1 MTSASEIRNT
11 AVVLAAGRGSRMKT
25 GTPKQYLE
33 IAGKPLYKYCL
44 DTFEKSALITDIVL
58 VVPEEDVARFREE
71 LRIEFDESIEDMPDA
86 SNSAA
91 EIEEGLCA
99 AGIGAGLTSK
109 IRSVVPGERERYNSV
124 NNALQ
129 AIEWPCDYVFIHD
142 GARPFIDEDSIRR
155 LDEAVKEC
163 GACVAGMPSK
173 DTVKITDENGIVAQT
188 PDRSHVWIIQTPQV
202 FERKL
207 ITDAYAAVTEH
218 AEEYAARGI
227 PITDDAMIVELS
239 TDHPVKLIEASY
251 SNIKVTTPEDLAIAE
266 ALASSHP

>member
-44 DTFEKSALITDIVL
+44 ETFEKSALITDIVF
-58 VVPEEDVARFREE
+58 VVPEEDVVRFREE

-86 SNSAA
+86 SNSAT

-109 IRSVVPGERERYNSV
+109 IRAVVPGGRERYNSV

-155 LDEAVKEC
+155 LYEAVKEC

-173 DTVKITDENGIVAQT
+173 DTVKITDENGIVEQT

-266 ALASSHP
+266 ALASTQ

>member
-44 DTFEKSALITDIVL
+44 DTFEKSTLITDIVL

-71 LRIEFDESIEDMPDA
+71 LRKGFGESIKE
-86 SNSAA
+86 
-91 EIEEGLCA
+91 C
-99 AGIGAGLTSK
+99 K
-109 IRSVVPGERERYNSV
+109 IRAVVPGGRERYNSV

-155 LDEAVKEC
+155 LYEAVKEC

>member
-1 MTSASEIRNT
+1 MSHTPETRNT
-11 AVVLAAGRGSRMKT
+11 AVVLAAGRGSRMKS

-33 IAGKPLYKYCL
+33 IAGKPLYRYCL

-71 LRIEFDESIEDMPDA
+71 AGVGQPADGAPNA
-86 SNSAA
+86 AA
-91 EIEEGLCA
+91 ETGRP
-99 AGIGAGLTSK
+99 AGSK
-109 IRSVVPGERERYNSV
+109 IRAVVPGGRERYNSV

-155 LDEAVKEC
+155 LYEAVKEC

-173 DTVKITDENGIVAQT
+173 DTVKITDENGIVKQT

-266 ALASSHP
+266 ALASTQY

>member
-1 MTSASEIRNT
+1 MSHTPETRNT
-11 AVVLAAGRGSRMKT
+11 AVVLAAGRGSRMKS

-33 IAGKPLYKYCL
+33 IAGKPLYRYCL

-71 LRIEFDESIEDMPDA
+71 AGVGQPADGAPNA
-86 SNSAA
+86 AA
-91 EIEEGLCA
+91 ETGRP
-99 AGIGAGLTSK
+99 AGSK
-109 IRSVVPGERERYNSV
+109 IRAVVPGGRERYNSV

-155 LDEAVKEC
+155 LYEAVKEC

-173 DTVKITDENGIVAQT
+173 DTVDEDGIVKQT

-227 PITDDAMIVELS
+227 PFTDDAMIVELS